1 MIRDSKAAGPQS
13 KSDAFLTRRAGVTPE
28 GVMRKQRM
36 LAGSSPCEGY
46 QVAEIRRR
54 VDGCRERLRRNR
66 AARRIAE
73 RATPYAFESA
83 EEVPEMEQSPAAR
96 GVREEET

>member
-1 MIRDSKAAGPQS
+1 
-13 KSDAFLTRRAGVTPE
+13 
-28 GVMRKQRM
+28 MRNQRT
-36 LAGSSPCEGY
+36 LVNSSPCEGY

-73 RATPYAFESA
+73 RATLHTFETA
-83 EEVPEMEQSPAAR
+83 EEMSELTLAASGTEVR
-96 GVREEET
+96 GEET

>member
-1 MIRDSKAAGPQS
+1 
-13 KSDAFLTRRAGVTPE
+13 
-28 GVMRKQRM
+28 MRNQRT

-73 RATPYAFESA
+73 RATPHTFETA
-83 EEVPEMEQSPAAR
+83 EELPELLLASAAPDA
-96 GVREEET
+96 REGEG